1 MKQYRFGAY
10 LVDQNLRRIRILGE
24 FVPWQFS
31 GHRGKFKWSVCFCQ
45 RLSLVRHLAANYTR
59 IVVNLRCTASRQID
73 ESPASLIGFVVVG
86 EFRGQA
92 LHQPRLERLFPVA
105 QWPAAS
111 PLHDR
116 PESLCEAWRAIGR
129 RRNGAEGRLG
139 ADGRET
145 DGIDGSG

>member
-1 MKQYRFGAY
+1 M
-10 LVDQNLRRIRILGE
+10 
-24 FVPWQFS
+24 
-31 GHRGKFKWSVCFCQ
+31 
-45 RLSLVRHLAANYTR
+45 
-59 IVVNLRCTASRQID
+59 NLRCTASRQID
-73 ESPASLIGFVVVG
+73 ELPASLIGFVVVG

-145 DGIDGSG
+145 DGIMGSDDRALGLGINRPPFKTAKRRGFPADVPRIPVKMTVAGGPAK